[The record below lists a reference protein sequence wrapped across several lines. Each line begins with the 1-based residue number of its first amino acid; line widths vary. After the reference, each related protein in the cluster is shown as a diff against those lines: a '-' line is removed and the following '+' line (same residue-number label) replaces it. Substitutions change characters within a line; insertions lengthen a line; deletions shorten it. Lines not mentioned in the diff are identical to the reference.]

1 MRSPAEIKSL
11 IEARLKTY
19 LSRDTTG
26 IRREMLK
33 LFLKI
38 NSLTIAEIFSILN
51 KHFTISYHSVAAMV
65 GIIASRIGILH
76 VNRSKDSTCTVYELK
91 EQYVDIVRRIVRTC

>member
-38 NSLTIAEIFSILN
+38 KSLTIADAAKVRCLGSGT
-51 KHFTISYHSVAAMV
+51 TIVHP
-65 GIIASRIGILH
+65 ASALAIRA
-76 VNRSKDSTCTVYELK
+76 RW
-91 EQYVDIVRRIVRTC
+91 RTTR